1 MSVVKHKII
10 EEIALIEI
18 SNPPVNAI
26 SAAVRVGLLET
37 IENLSLNEKIRAIVI
52 TAPERTFL
60 AGADIKEFGK
70 KVDAPILGKI
80 CDKIESLN
88 KIVVAS
94 LHGTPLGGGLE
105 VAMSAHYRIAA
116 PNTKVGLPE
125 VLLGILPGAGGTQR
139 LPRLCGVDMAL
150 DMMLTGKHVPA
161 KEALSSGI
169 IDEIAENNNTIDNG
183 IEYAKKLVKEG
194 FRPRPTSQIQNKI
207 SDTEETSE
215 LILKFKDTASKKYKN
230 LFSPHAII
238 RSVEEGLKLDFAEA
252 ILNERK
258 LFEECIESPQRQGL
272 IHSFFAE
279 RANTKIPEL
288 KEGKPIEL
296 NKIGI
301 IGGGTMGTGIS
312 MAAMNAGFN
321 VIMIEQNDEAIQK
334 AKAKINSTYDRS
346 VKLNRITTEQKNKT
360 MDMFSATTNFSDL
373 KDRDL
378 IIEAVFENMDV
389 KKEVFVKLNQICS
402 QDCILAS
409 NTSYLNV
416 NEIAS
421 VVDNPSRVIG
431 LHFFSPANIMKLL
444 EVVVAE
450 KTSKD
455 TVATAFNLAKQMKKV
470 PVRSGVCDGFIGN
483 RILSK
488 YLVGTYHMVEDGAS
502 PFHVDKVIRDFGCAM
517 GIFQV
522 IDLAGGDIGWATR
535 KRKAPFRHKDDRYV
549 QIPDRVCE
557 RGWFGQKTS
566 KGYYLYG
573 ENVDFLTPNPE
584 IEIICEQE
592 RKRAGITPKKFDDTE
607 ILDKYIAAMVYEGTK
622 ILSEQIALKPS
633 DIDVVFTNGYGFPKW
648 RGGPMKYA
656 DMIGLDKILKNITK
670 YSEEDPRFWS
680 PPKLLEDLVKQNK
693 NFDSLN

>member
-10 EEIALIEI
+10 EEIGLIEI

-26 SAAVRVGLLET
+26 SAGVRIGLLET
-37 IENLSLNEKIRAIVI
+37 IENLSLNEKIKAIVI

-116 PNTKVGLPE
+116 PDTKVGLPE

-139 LPRLCGVDMAL
+139 LPRLCGVNMAL

-169 IDEIAENNNTIDNG
+169 IDKIAENNNTIDNG
-183 IEYAKKLVKEG
+183 IEYAKKLLEDG
-194 FRPRPTSQIQNKI
+194 FKTKPTSQIQNKI
-207 SDTEETSE
+207 SDTKEISE

-238 RSVEEGLKLDFAEA
+238 RSVEEGLKLDFPDA
-252 ILNERK
+252 ISNERK

-288 KEGKPIEL
+288 KDGIPIEF

-301 IGGGTMGTGIS
+301 IGGGTMGIGIS
-312 MAAMNAGFN
+312 MAAMNAGFD
-321 VIMIEQNDEAIQK
+321 VIMVEQNDEAIQK
-334 AKAKINSTYDRS
+334 AKGKINSTYDRS
-346 VKLNRITTEQKNKT
+346 VKLNRITTEQKIKT

-455 TVATAFNLAKQMKKV
+455 TVATAFNLAKKMKKV

-656 DMIGLDKILKNITK
+656 DMTGLDKILKNIKK
-670 YSEEDPRFWS
+670 YSEEDPRFWA

>member
-10 EEIALIEI
+10 DEIGLIEI

-26 SAAVRVGLLET
+26 SAAVRIGLLET
-37 IENLSLNEKIRAIVI
+37 IEKLSSNEKVKSIVI

-150 DMMLTGKHVPA
+150 DMMLTGRHVPA

-169 IDEIAENNNTIDNG
+169 IDEIAENNNTLDNG
-183 IEYAKKLVKEG
+183 IEYAKKLLKGG
-194 FRPRPTSQIQNKI
+194 FKPRPTSQIQNKI
-207 SDTEETSE
+207 SDTKETSE
-215 LILKFKDTASKKYKN
+215 LILKFKDIASKKFKN

-238 RSVEEGLKLDFAEA
+238 RSVEEGLKLNFADA
-252 ILNERK
+252 ISNERK

-288 KEGKPIEL
+288 KDGTPIEL

-312 MAAMNAGFN
+312 MAAMNAGFD
-321 VIMIEQNDEAIQK
+321 VIMVEQNDEAIQK
-334 AKAKINSTYDRS
+334 AEAKINSTYDRS

-360 MDMFSATTNFSDL
+360 MEMFSATTNFSEL

-389 KKEVFVKLNQICS
+389 KKEVFIKLNPICS

-455 TVATAFNLAKQMKKV
+455 TVATAFNLAKQLRKV

-549 QIPDRVCE
+549 EIPDRVCE

-584 IEIICEQE
+584 IEVICEQE
-592 RKRAGITPKKFDDTE
+592 RKRAGITPRKFDDKE

-656 DMIGLDKILKNITK
+656 DMIGLDKILKNIKK

-693 NFDSLN
+693 NFNSLN

>member
-37 IENLSLNEKIRAIVI
+37 IENLSLNEKIKAIVI

-334 AKAKINSTYDRS
+334 AKAKITSTYDRS

-360 MDMFSATTNFSDL
+360 MDMFSATTNFSEL

-455 TVATAFNLAKQMKKV
+455 TVSTAFNLAKQMRKV

-584 IEIICEQE
+584 IEVICEQE
-592 RKRAGITPKKFDDTE
+592 RKRAGITPKKFDDKE

-656 DMIGLDKILKNITK
+656 DMIGLDKILKNILK
-670 YSEEDPRFWS
+670 YSKEDPRFWS

>member
-26 SAAVRVGLLET
+26 SAAVRIGLLET
-37 IENLSLNEKIRAIVI
+37 IENLSINEKIKAIVI

-139 LPRLCGVDMAL
+139 LPRLCGVNMAL

-169 IDEIAENNNTIDNG
+169 IDKIAENNNTIDNG
-183 IEYAKKLVKEG
+183 IEYAKKLLKDG
-194 FRPRPTSQIQNKI
+194 FKPRPTSQIQNKI
-207 SDTEETSE
+207 SDTKETSE

-238 RSVEEGLKLDFAEA
+238 RSVEEGLKLDFPDA
-252 ILNERK
+252 ISNERK

-656 DMIGLDKILKNITK
+656 DMIGLDKILKNIQK

>member
-1 MSVVKHKII
+1 MSVVKHEII
-10 EEIALIEI
+10 DEIALIEI

-26 SAAVRVGLLET
+26 SAAVRIGLSETLEDLST
-37 IENLSLNEKIRAIVI
+37 NENVRAIVI
-52 TAPERTFL
+52 TAPHRTFL

-70 KVDAPILGKI
+70 KTDAPILGKI

-139 LPRLCGVDMAL
+139 LPKLCGVDMAL
-150 DMMLTGKHVPA
+150 DMMLTGRHVPA

-169 IDEIAENNNTIDNG
+169 IDEIVENNNTLDNG
-183 IEYAKKLVKEG
+183 IEYAKKLLKDG
-194 FRPRPTSQIQNKI
+194 FKPRPTSQIQNKI
-207 SDTEETSE
+207 SDTKETSE
-215 LILKFKDTASKKYKN
+215 LILKFKDIASKKFKN

-238 RSVEEGLKLDFAEA
+238 RSVEEGLKLDFADA
-252 ILNERK
+252 ISNERK
-258 LFEECIESPQRQGL
+258 LFEECIESSQRQGL

-288 KEGKPIEL
+288 KDGTPIEL

-312 MAAMNAGFN
+312 MAAMNAGFD
-321 VIMIEQNDEAIQK
+321 VIMVEQNDEAIQK
-334 AKAKINSTYDRS
+334 AKAKINSTYNRS

-360 MDMFSATTNFSDL
+360 MEMFSATIDFSNL

-389 KKEVFVKLNQICS
+389 KKEVFMKLNEICS
-402 QDCILAS
+402 QNCILAS

-455 TVATAFNLAKQMKKV
+455 TVATAFNLAKQMRKV

-549 QIPDRVCE
+549 EIADRVCE

-573 ENVDFLTPNPE
+573 EGVEFLTPNPE
-584 IEIICEQE
+584 IEIICNEE
-592 RKRAGITPKKFDDTE
+592 RKRVGITPKNFSDQE
-607 ILDKYIAAMVYEGTK
+607 ILDRYIAAMVYEGTK

-656 DMIGLDKILKNITK
+656 DMIGLDKILKNIQK
-670 YSEEDPRFWS
+670 YSEEDKRFWA

-693 NFDSLN
+693 NFDSMN

>member
-10 EEIALIEI
+10 EEIGLIEI

-26 SAAVRVGLLET
+26 SAGVRIGLLET
-37 IENLSLNEKIRAIVI
+37 IENLSLNEKIKAIVI

-139 LPRLCGVDMAL
+139 LPRLCGVNMAL

-169 IDEIAENNNTIDNG
+169 IDKIAENNNTIDNG
-183 IEYAKKLVKEG
+183 IEYAKKLLEDG
-194 FRPRPTSQIQNKI
+194 FKTRPTSQIQNKI
-207 SDTEETSE
+207 SDTKETSE

-238 RSVEEGLKLDFAEA
+238 RSVEEGIKLDFPDA
-252 ILNERK
+252 ISNERK

-288 KEGKPIEL
+288 KDGIPIEF

-301 IGGGTMGTGIS
+301 IGGGTMGIGIS
-312 MAAMNAGFN
+312 MAAMNAGFD
-321 VIMIEQNDEAIQK
+321 VIMVEQNDEAIQK
-334 AKAKINSTYDRS
+334 AKGKINSTYDRS
-346 VKLNRITTEQKNKT
+346 VKLNRITTEQKIKT

-455 TVATAFNLAKQMKKV
+455 TVATAFNLAKKMKKV

-656 DMIGLDKILKNITK
+656 DMIGLDKILKNIKK
-670 YSEEDPRFWS
+670 YSEEDPRFWA

>member
-10 EEIALIEI
+10 DEIALIEI

-26 SAAVRVGLLET
+26 SAAVRIGLLET
-37 IENLSLNEKIRAIVI
+37 IEKLSSNEKVKSIVI

-150 DMMLTGKHVPA
+150 DMMLTGRHVPA

-169 IDEIAENNNTIDNG
+169 IDEIAENNNTLDNG
-183 IEYAKKLVKEG
+183 IEYAKKLLKDG
-194 FRPRPTSQIQNKI
+194 FKPRPTSQIQNKI
-207 SDTEETSE
+207 SDTKETSE
-215 LILKFKDTASKKYKN
+215 LILKFKDIASKKFKN

-238 RSVEEGLKLDFAEA
+238 RSVEEGLKLDFADA
-252 ILNERK
+252 ISNERK

-288 KEGKPIEL
+288 KDGTPIEL

-312 MAAMNAGFN
+312 MAAMNAGFD
-321 VIMIEQNDEAIQK
+321 VIMVEQNDEAIQK
-334 AKAKINSTYDRS
+334 AEAKINSTYDRS

-360 MDMFSATTNFSDL
+360 MEMFSATIDFSDL

-389 KKEVFVKLNQICS
+389 KKEVFMKLNEICS
-402 QDCILAS
+402 QNCILAS

-455 TVATAFNLAKQMKKV
+455 TVATAFNLAKQMRKV

-549 QIPDRVCE
+549 EIADRVCE

-573 ENVDFLTPNPE
+573 EGVEFLTPNPE
-584 IEIICEQE
+584 IEIICNEE
-592 RKRAGITPKKFDDTE
+592 RKRVGITPKNFSDQE
-607 ILDKYIAAMVYEGTK
+607 ILDRYIAAMVYEGTK

-656 DMIGLDKILKNITK
+656 DMIGLDKILKNIQK
-670 YSEEDPRFWS
+670 YSEEDTRFWA

-693 NFDSLN
+693 NFDSMN

>member
-1 MSVVKHKII
+1 MSVIKHKII

-37 IENLSLNEKIRAIVI
+37 IENLSLNEKIKAIVI

-334 AKAKINSTYDRS
+334 AKAKITSTYDRS

-360 MDMFSATTNFSDL
+360 MDMFSATTNFSEL

-455 TVATAFNLAKQMKKV
+455 TVSTAFNLAKQMRKV

-584 IEIICEQE
+584 IEVICEQE
-592 RKRAGITPKKFDDTE
+592 RKRAGITPKKFDDKE

-656 DMIGLDKILKNITK
+656 DMIGLDKILKNIQK

>member
-26 SAAVRVGLLET
+26 SAAVRIGLLEA
-37 IENLSLNEKIRAIVI
+37 IENLSLNEKIKAIVI

-169 IDEIAENNNTIDNG
+169 IDEIAENNNTIYNG

-194 FRPRPTSQIQNKI
+194 FRPRPTSEIQNKI
-207 SDTEETSE
+207 SDIEETSE

-346 VKLNRITTEQKNKT
+346 VKLNRITNEQKNKT
-360 MDMFSATTNFSDL
+360 MEMFSATTEFSDL

-389 KKEVFVKLNQICS
+389 KKEVFLKLNQICS

-455 TVATAFNLAKQMKKV
+455 TVSTAFNLAKKMRKV

-488 YLVGTYHMVEDGAS
+488 YLVSTYHMVEDGAS

-584 IEIICEQE
+584 IEVICEQE
-592 RKRAGITPKKFDDTE
+592 RKRAGITPKKFDDKE

-656 DMIGLDKILKNITK
+656 DMIGLDKILKNIQK
-670 YSEEDPRFWS
+670 YSEEDSRFWS

>member
-1 MSVVKHKII
+1 MSVIKHKII

-37 IENLSLNEKIRAIVI
+37 IENLSLNEKIKAIVI

-334 AKAKINSTYDRS
+334 AKAKITSTYDRS

-360 MDMFSATTNFSDL
+360 MDMFSATTNFSEL

-455 TVATAFNLAKQMKKV
+455 TVSTAFNLAKKMRKV

-584 IEIICEQE
+584 IEVICEQE
-592 RKRAGITPKKFDDTE
+592 RKRAGITPKKFDDKE

-656 DMIGLDKILKNITK
+656 DMIGLDKILKNILK
-670 YSEEDPRFWS
+670 YSKEDPRFWS

>member
-1 MSVVKHKII
+1 MTPVKYKILD
-10 EEIALIEI
+10 EIAVVEI

-26 SAAVRVGLLET
+26 SAAVRIGLLET
-37 IENLSLNEKIRAIVI
+37 IEELSSNEKIKAIVI

-80 CDKIESLN
+80 CDKIEGLN

-161 KEALSSGI
+161 KEALSAGI
-169 IDEIAENNNTIDNG
+169 IDEIADNKNTVDNG
-183 IEYAKKLVKEG
+183 IEYAKKLIEDG
-194 FRPRPTSQIQNKI
+194 FKPRPASHLQNKI
-207 SDTEETSE
+207 SDKKEIDE
-215 LILKFKDTASKKYKN
+215 LILKFKDIASKKYKN

-238 RSVEEGLKLDFAEA
+238 RSVEEGIKLDFAEA
-252 ILNERK
+252 ISNERK

-288 KEGKPIEL
+288 KDGTPIEL
-296 NKIGI
+296 KKIGI

-312 MAAMNAGFN
+312 MAAMNAGFD
-321 VIMIEQNDEAIQK
+321 VIMVEQNDDAIQK

-346 VKLNRITTEQKNKT
+346 VKLNRISTEQKQQF
-360 MDMFSATTNFSDL
+360 MDLFSATTDFSDF

-402 QDCILAS
+402 KECILAS
-409 NTSYLNV
+409 NTSYLNI

-421 VVDNPSRVIG
+421 VVDDPTRVIG

-450 KTSKD
+450 KTSKH
-455 TVATAFNLAKQMKKV
+455 TVATAFNLAKKMKKV

-488 YLVGTYHMVEDGAS
+488 YLIGTYHMVEDGAS
-502 PFHVDKVIRDFGCAM
+502 PFHVDKVIREFGCAM

-549 QIPDRVCE
+549 EIPDRVCE

-573 ENVDFLTPNPE
+573 EDVPFLTPNPE

-592 RKRAGITPKKFDDTE
+592 RERVGITPKKFDDTE

-622 ILSEQIALKPS
+622 ILSEKIALKPS
-633 DIDVVFTNGYGFPKW
+633 DIDVVFTNGYGF
-648 RGGPMKYA
+648 
-656 DMIGLDKILKNITK
+656 
-670 YSEEDPRFWS
+670 
-680 PPKLLEDLVKQNK
+680 
-693 NFDSLN
+693 

>member
-10 EEIALIEI
+10 DEIGLIEI

-26 SAAVRVGLLET
+26 SAAVRIGLLET
-37 IENLSLNEKIRAIVI
+37 IEKLSSNEKVKSIVI

-116 PNTKVGLPE
+116 PDTKVGLPE

-139 LPRLCGVDMAL
+139 LPRLSGVDMAL
-150 DMMLTGKHVPA
+150 DMMLTGRHVPA

-169 IDEIAENNNTIDNG
+169 IDEIAENNNTLDNG
-183 IEYAKKLVKEG
+183 IEYAKKLLKDG
-194 FRPRPTSQIQNKI
+194 FKPRPTSQIQNKI
-207 SDTEETSE
+207 SDTKETSE
-215 LILKFKDTASKKYKN
+215 LILKFKDIASKKFKN

-238 RSVEEGLKLDFAEA
+238 RSVEEGLKLDFADA
-252 ILNERK
+252 ISNERK

-288 KEGKPIEL
+288 KDGTPIEL
-296 NKIGI
+296 KKIGI

-312 MAAMNAGFN
+312 MAAMNAGFD
-321 VIMIEQNDEAIQK
+321 VIMVEQNDEAIQK
-334 AKAKINSTYDRS
+334 AEAKINSTYDRS

-360 MDMFSATTNFSDL
+360 MEMFSATIDFSNL

-389 KKEVFVKLNQICS
+389 KKEVFMKLNEICS
-402 QDCILAS
+402 QNCILAS

-455 TVATAFNLAKQMKKV
+455 TVATAFNLAKQMRKV

-502 PFHVDKVIRDFGCAM
+502 PFHIDKVIRDFGCAM

-549 QIPDRVCE
+549 EIADRVCE

-573 ENVDFLTPNPE
+573 EGVDFLTPNPE
-584 IEIICEQE
+584 IEIICNEE
-592 RKRAGITPKKFDDTE
+592 RKRVGITPKNFSDQE
-607 ILDKYIAAMVYEGTK
+607 ILDRYIAAMVYEGTK

-656 DMIGLDKILKNITK
+656 DMIGLDKILQNIQK
-670 YSEEDPRFWS
+670 YSKEDTRFWA

>member
-10 EEIALIEI
+10 EEIGLIEI

-26 SAAVRVGLLET
+26 SAGVRIGLLET
-37 IENLSLNEKIRAIVI
+37 IENLSLNEKIKAIVI

-139 LPRLCGVDMAL
+139 LPRLCGVNMAL

-169 IDEIAENNNTIDNG
+169 IDKIAENNNTIDNG
-183 IEYAKKLVKEG
+183 IEYAKKLLEDG
-194 FRPRPTSQIQNKI
+194 FKTRPTSQIQNKI
-207 SDTEETSE
+207 SDTKETSE

-238 RSVEEGLKLDFAEA
+238 RSVEEGLKLDFPDA
-252 ILNERK
+252 ISNERK

-288 KEGKPIEL
+288 KDGIPIEF

-301 IGGGTMGTGIS
+301 IGGGTMGIGIS
-312 MAAMNAGFN
+312 MAAMNAGFD
-321 VIMIEQNDEAIQK
+321 VIMVEQNDEAIQK
-334 AKAKINSTYDRS
+334 AKGKINSTYDRS
-346 VKLNRITTEQKNKT
+346 VKLNRITTEQKIKT

-455 TVATAFNLAKQMKKV
+455 TVATAFNLAKKMKKV

-656 DMIGLDKILKNITK
+656 DMIGLDKILKNIKK
-670 YSEEDPRFWS
+670 YSEEDPRFWA

>member
-10 EEIALIEI
+10 DEIGLIEI

-26 SAAVRVGLLET
+26 SAAVRIGLLEA
-37 IENLSLNEKIRAIVI
+37 IEKLSSNEKVKSIVI

-150 DMMLTGKHVPA
+150 DMMLTGRHVPA

-169 IDEIAENNNTIDNG
+169 IDEIAENNNTLDNG
-183 IEYAKKLVKEG
+183 IEYAKKLLKDG
-194 FRPRPTSQIQNKI
+194 FKPRPTSQIQNKI
-207 SDTEETSE
+207 SDTKETSE
-215 LILKFKDTASKKYKN
+215 LILKFKDIASKKFKN

-238 RSVEEGLKLDFAEA
+238 RSVEEGLKLDFADA
-252 ILNERK
+252 ISNERK

-288 KEGKPIEL
+288 KDGTPIEL
-296 NKIGI
+296 KKIGI

-312 MAAMNAGFN
+312 MAAMNAGFD
-321 VIMIEQNDEAIQK
+321 VIMVEQNDEAIQK

-360 MDMFSATTNFSDL
+360 MEMFSATIDFSDL

-389 KKEVFVKLNQICS
+389 KKEVFMKLNEICS
-402 QDCILAS
+402 KNCILAS

-455 TVATAFNLAKQMKKV
+455 TVATAFNLAKQMRKV

-488 YLVGTYHMVEDGAS
+488 YLVATYHMVEDGAS

-549 QIPDRVCE
+549 EIADRVCE

-573 ENVDFLTPNPE
+573 EGVEFLTPNPE
-584 IEIICEQE
+584 IEIICNEE
-592 RKRAGITPKKFDDTE
+592 RKRVGITPKNFSDQE
-607 ILDKYIAAMVYEGTK
+607 ILDRYIAAMVYEGTK

-656 DMIGLDKILKNITK
+656 DMIGLDKILKNIQK
-670 YSEEDPRFWS
+670 YSEEDARFWA

-693 NFDSLN
+693 NFDSMN

>member
-1 MSVVKHKII
+1 MSVVELKIM

-26 SAAVRVGLLET
+26 SAAVRIGLLDAVE
-37 IENLSLNEKIRAIVI
+37 ELALNEKIKAIVI
-52 TAPERTFL
+52 AAPERTFL

-70 KVDAPILGKI
+70 KVDAPILGNI

-105 VAMSAHYRIAA
+105 VARSAHYRIAA

-161 KEALSSGI
+161 KEALSAGI
-169 IDEIAENNNTIDNG
+169 IDEIADNNNTIDNG
-183 IEYAKKLVKEG
+183 IEYAKKLIKDG
-194 FRPRPTSQIQNKI
+194 FKPRPTSQLQNKI
-207 SDTEETSE
+207 SDTKEISE

-238 RSVEEGLKLDFAEA
+238 RSVEEGIKLDFADA
-252 ILNERK
+252 ISNERK

-288 KEGKPIEL
+288 KDGTPIDL
-296 NKIGI
+296 KKIGI

-312 MAAMNAGFN
+312 MAAMNAGFE
-321 VIMIEQNDEAIQK
+321 VIMVEQNDEAIQK
-334 AKAKINSTYDRS
+334 AKAKINSTYERS
-346 VKLNRITTEQKNKT
+346 VKLNRITTEQKQNI
-360 MDMFSATTNFSDL
+360 MDLFSATTDFSDL

-402 QDCILAS
+402 KECILAS

-421 VVDNPSRVIG
+421 IVDDPTRVIG

-455 TVATAFNLAKQMKKV
+455 TVATAFNLAKKMKKV

-502 PFHVDKVIRDFGCAM
+502 PFHVDKVIREFGCAM

-549 QIPDRVCE
+549 EIPDRVCE

-573 ENVDFLTPNPE
+573 EDVPFLTPNPE

-592 RKRAGITPKKFDDTE
+592 RERVGIAPKKFDDTE

-622 ILSEQIALKPS
+622 ILSEKIALKPS

-656 DMIGLDKILKNITK
+656 DMIGLDKILKNIQK

>member
-1 MSVVKHKII
+1 MIPVKYKILD
-10 EEIALIEI
+10 EIAVVEI

-26 SAAVRVGLLET
+26 SAAVRIGLLET
-37 IENLSLNEKIRAIVI
+37 IEELSFNEKIKAIVI

-80 CDKIESLN
+80 CDKIEGLN

-139 LPRLCGVDMAL
+139 LPRLCGVQMAL
-150 DMMLTGKHVPA
+150 DMMLTGKQVPA
-161 KEALSSGI
+161 KDALIAGI
-169 IDEIAENNNTIDNG
+169 IDVIAEDNNTIENG
-183 IEYAKKLVKEG
+183 VEYARKLIKDG
-194 FRPRPTSQIQNKI
+194 FKPRPTSDIENKI
-207 SDTEETSE
+207 SDPKEANEHLQE
-215 LILKFKDTASKKYKN
+215 FKEIASKKYKN

-238 RSVEEGLKLDFAEA
+238 RSVEEGLKLDFSEA

-258 LFEECIESPQRQGL
+258 LFEECIQSPQRQGL

-288 KEGKPIEL
+288 KDSKPIIL

-312 MAAMNAGFN
+312 MAAMNAGFD
-321 VIMIEQNDEAIQK
+321 VIMLEQNDKAIEK
-334 AKAKINSTYDRS
+334 AKTKINSTYDRS
-346 VKLNRITTEQKNKT
+346 VKLNRITTEQKQKT
-360 MDMFSATTNFSDL
+360 IDMFSVTKDFSDL

-402 QDCILAS
+402 KNCILAS
-409 NTSYLNV
+409 NTSYLNI

-421 VVDNPSRVIG
+421 VVDDPSRVIG

-444 EVVVAE
+444 EVVVAK
-450 KTSKD
+450 KTSRD
-455 TVATAFNLAKQMKKV
+455 TVATAFNLAKRMKKI

-549 QIPDRVCE
+549 EIPDRVCE

-573 ENVDFLTPNPE
+573 ENIGFLTPNPE
-584 IEIICEQE
+584 IEIICEEE
-592 RKRAGITPKKFDDTE
+592 RKRVGIKSKKFEDEE

-622 ILSEQIALKPS
+622 ILSEKIALRPS

-656 DMIGLDKILKNITK
+656 DMVGLDKILKNIQR
-670 YSEEDPRFWS
+670 YSEEDPRFWA
-680 PPKLLEDLVKQNK
+680 PPKLLEDLVKHNK

>member
-26 SAAVRVGLLET
+26 SAAVRIGLLET
-37 IENLSLNEKIRAIVI
+37 IENLSINEKIKAIVI

-139 LPRLCGVDMAL
+139 LPRLCGVNMAL

-169 IDEIAENNNTIDNG
+169 IDKIAENNNTIDNG
-183 IEYAKKLVKEG
+183 IEYAKKLLKDG
-194 FRPRPTSQIQNKI
+194 FKPRPTSQIQNKI
-207 SDTEETSE
+207 SDTKETSE

-238 RSVEEGLKLDFAEA
+238 RSVEEGLKLDFPDA
-252 ILNERK
+252 ISNERK

-334 AKAKINSTYDRS
+334 AKEKINSTYDRS
-346 VKLNRITTEQKNKT
+346 VKLNRITTEQKNRT

-455 TVATAFNLAKQMKKV
+455 TVATAFNLAKKMKKV

-670 YSEEDPRFWS
+670 YSEEDPRFWA

>member
-1 MSVVKHKII
+1 MTPVKYKILD
-10 EEIALIEI
+10 EIAVVEI

-26 SAAVRVGLLET
+26 SAAVRIGLLET
-37 IENLSLNEKIRAIVI
+37 IEELSSNEKIKAIVI

-80 CDKIESLN
+80 CDKIEGLN

-139 LPRLCGVDMAL
+139 LPRLCGVHMAL

-161 KEALSSGI
+161 KDALIAGI
-169 IDEIAENNNTIDNG
+169 IDVIAEDNNTIENG
-183 IEYAKKLVKEG
+183 VEYARKLIKDG
-194 FRPRPTSQIQNKI
+194 FKPRPTSDIENKI
-207 SDTEETSE
+207 SDPKEANEHLQE
-215 LILKFKDTASKKYKN
+215 FKEIASKKYKN

-238 RSVEEGLKLDFAEA
+238 RSVEEGLKLDFSEA

-258 LFEECIESPQRQGL
+258 LFEECIQSPQRQGL

-288 KEGKPIEL
+288 KDSKPIIL

-312 MAAMNAGFN
+312 MAAMNAGFD
-321 VIMIEQNDEAIQK
+321 VIMLEQNDEAIEK
-334 AKAKINSTYDRS
+334 AKTKINSTYDRS
-346 VKLNRITTEQKNKT
+346 VKLNRITTEQKQKT
-360 MDMFSATTNFSDL
+360 IDMFSVTKDFSDL

-402 QDCILAS
+402 KNCILAS
-409 NTSYLNV
+409 NTSYLNI

-421 VVDNPSRVIG
+421 VVDDPSRVIG

-444 EVVVAE
+444 EVVVAK
-450 KTSKD
+450 KTSRD
-455 TVATAFNLAKQMKKV
+455 TVATAFNLAKRMKKI

-549 QIPDRVCE
+549 EIPDRVCE

-573 ENVDFLTPNPE
+573 ENIGFLTPNPE
-584 IEIICEQE
+584 IEIICEEE
-592 RKRAGITPKKFDDTE
+592 RKRVGIKSKKFEDKE

-622 ILSEQIALKPS
+622 ILSEKIALRPS

-656 DMIGLDKILKNITK
+656 DMVGLDKILKNIQR
-670 YSEEDPRFWS
+670 YSEEDPRFWA
-680 PPKLLEDLVKQNK
+680 PPKLLEDLVKHNK

>member
-1 MSVVKHKII
+1 MTVVKHNILD
-10 EEIALIEI
+10 EIAVIEI

-26 SAAVRVGLLET
+26 SAAVRIGLLET
-37 IENLSLNEKIRAIVI
+37 VNKLSTEKKIKAVVI

-70 KVDAPILGKI
+70 DIDAPILSEI
-80 CDKIESLN
+80 CDKIENLD

-116 PNTKVGLPE
+116 PKTKVGLPE

-139 LPRLCGVDMAL
+139 LPRLCGVSMAL

-161 KEALSSGI
+161 EEAFENGI
-169 IDEIAENNNTIDNG
+169 IDEIAPDDKTLENG
-183 IEYAKKLVKEG
+183 VSYARRLISEG
-194 FRPRPTSQIQNKI
+194 FDIRPTSKI
-207 SDTEETSE
+207 TSKINNLEEIKEIIANTKAYA
-215 LILKFKDTASKKYKN
+215 LKKYKN
-230 LFSPHAII
+230 LFSPHNII
-238 RSVEEGLKLDFAEA
+238 KSVEEGLILDFPAA
-252 ILNERK
+252 IKNERK
-258 LFEECIESPQRQGL
+258 LFKECIESPQRQGL

-279 RANTKIPEL
+279 RAITKIPEL
-288 KEGKPIEL
+288 KNGKPSEL
-296 NKIGI
+296 KKIGI

-312 MAAMNAGFN
+312 MAAMNAGFD
-321 VIMIEQNDEAIQK
+321 VIMIEQNQEAIKK
-334 AKAKINSTYDRS
+334 AFDKINSTYDRNVNLGRMTTDQKS
-346 VKLNRITTEQKNKT
+346 QIINLFKSDTDMNVLN
-360 MDMFSATTNFSDL
+360 
-373 KDRDL
+373 DRDL

-389 KKEVFVKLNQICS
+389 KKEVFIKLNKICN
-402 QDCILAS
+402 QECILAS
-409 NTSYLNV
+409 NTSYLDV
-416 NEIAS
+416 NEIAT
-421 VVDNPSRVIG
+421 VVDNQDRVIG

-444 EVVVAE
+444 EIVVADN
-450 KTSKD
+450 TSEN
-455 TVATAFNLAKQMKKV
+455 TVATAFMLAKKLRKV

-502 PFHVDKVIRDFGCAM
+502 PFHIDKVLRKFGCAM
-517 GIFQV
+517 GVFQV

-549 QIPDRVCE
+549 EIADRVCE

-573 ENVDFLTPNPE
+573 EGIELFTPNPE
-584 IEIICEQE
+584 IEMICDDE
-592 RKRAGITPKKFDDTE
+592 RKRVGITPKNFSDQE
-607 ILDKYIAAMVYEGTK
+607 ILDRYIAAMVYEGTK
-622 ILSEQIALKPS
+622 ILQEKIAIRPS
-633 DIDVVFTNGYGFPKW
+633 DIDVVYTNGYGFPKW

-656 DMIGLDKILKNITK
+656 DMIGLDKVLANIEK
-670 YSEEDPRFWS
+670 FYQEDKRFWS
-680 PPKLLEDLVKQNK
+680 PPQLLKDLVNNGK

>member
-37 IENLSLNEKIRAIVI
+37 IENLSLNEKIKAIVI

-125 VLLGILPGAGGTQR
+125 VLLGILPGAGGT
-139 LPRLCGVDMAL
+139 PRLCGVDIAL

-161 KEALSSGI
+161 KEAFSSGI

-321 VIMIEQNDEAIQK
+321 VIMIEQDDEAIQK
-334 AKAKINSTYDRS
+334 AKAKITSTYDRS

-360 MDMFSATTNFSDL
+360 MDMFSATTNFSEL

-378 IIEAVFENMDV
+378 IIEAVFENMDI

-455 TVATAFNLAKQMKKV
+455 TVSTAFNLAKKMRKV

-584 IEIICEQE
+584 IEVICEQE
-592 RKRAGITPKKFDDTE
+592 RKRAGITPKKFDDKE

-656 DMIGLDKILKNITK
+656 DMIGLDKILKNIQK

>member
-1 MSVVKHKII
+1 MTPVKYKILD
-10 EEIALIEI
+10 EIAVVEI

-26 SAAVRVGLLET
+26 SAAVRIGLLET
-37 IENLSLNEKIRAIVI
+37 IEELSSNEKIKAIVI

-80 CDKIESLN
+80 CDKIEGLN

-139 LPRLCGVDMAL
+139 LPRLCGVHMAL

-161 KEALSSGI
+161 KDALIAGI
-169 IDEIAENNNTIDNG
+169 IDVIAEDNNTIENG
-183 IEYAKKLVKEG
+183 VEYARKLIKDG
-194 FRPRPTSQIQNKI
+194 FKPRPTSDIENKI
-207 SDTEETSE
+207 SDPKEANEHLQE
-215 LILKFKDTASKKYKN
+215 FKEIASKKYKN

-238 RSVEEGLKLDFAEA
+238 RSVEEGLKLDFSKA

-258 LFEECIESPQRQGL
+258 LFEECIQSPQRQGL

-288 KEGKPIEL
+288 KDSKPIIL

-312 MAAMNAGFN
+312 MAAMNAGFD
-321 VIMIEQNDEAIQK
+321 VIMLEQNDEAIEK
-334 AKAKINSTYDRS
+334 AKTKINSTYDRS
-346 VKLNRITTEQKNKT
+346 VKLNRITTEQKQKT
-360 MDMFSATTNFSDL
+360 IDMFSVTKDFSDL

-402 QDCILAS
+402 KNCILAS
-409 NTSYLNV
+409 NTSYLNI

-421 VVDNPSRVIG
+421 VVDDPSRVIG

-444 EVVVAE
+444 EVVVAK
-450 KTSKD
+450 KTSRD
-455 TVATAFNLAKQMKKV
+455 TVATAFNLAKRMKKI

-549 QIPDRVCE
+549 EIPDRVCE

-573 ENVDFLTPNPE
+573 ENIGFLTPNPE
-584 IEIICEQE
+584 IEIICEEE
-592 RKRAGITPKKFDDTE
+592 RKRVGIKSKKFEDEE

-622 ILSEQIALKPS
+622 ILSEKIALRPS

-656 DMIGLDKILKNITK
+656 DMVGLDKILKNIQR
-670 YSEEDPRFWS
+670 YSEEDPRFWA
-680 PPKLLEDLVKQNK
+680 PPKLLEDLVKHNK

>member
-10 EEIALIEI
+10 DEIGLIEI

-26 SAAVRVGLLET
+26 SAAVRIGLLEA
-37 IENLSLNEKIRAIVI
+37 IEKLSSNEKVKSIVI

-150 DMMLTGKHVPA
+150 DMMLTGRHVPA

-169 IDEIAENNNTIDNG
+169 IDEIAENNNTLDNG
-183 IEYAKKLVKEG
+183 IEYAKKLLKDG
-194 FRPRPTSQIQNKI
+194 FKPRPTSQIQNKI
-207 SDTEETSE
+207 NDTKETSE
-215 LILKFKDTASKKYKN
+215 LILKFKDIASKKFKN

-238 RSVEEGLKLDFAEA
+238 RSVEEGLKLDFADA
-252 ILNERK
+252 ISNERK

-288 KEGKPIEL
+288 KDGTPIEL
-296 NKIGI
+296 KKIGI

-312 MAAMNAGFN
+312 MAAMNAGFD
-321 VIMIEQNDEAIQK
+321 VIMVEQNDEAIQK
-334 AKAKINSTYDRS
+334 AEAKINSTYDRS

-360 MDMFSATTNFSDL
+360 MEMFSATIDFSDL

-389 KKEVFVKLNQICS
+389 KKEVFMKLNEICS
-402 QDCILAS
+402 QNCILAS

-455 TVATAFNLAKQMKKV
+455 TVATAFNLAKQMRKV

-549 QIPDRVCE
+549 EIADRVCE

-573 ENVDFLTPNPE
+573 EGVEFLTPNPE
-584 IEIICEQE
+584 IEIICNEE
-592 RKRAGITPKKFDDTE
+592 RKRVGITPKNFSDQE
-607 ILDKYIAAMVYEGTK
+607 ILDRYIAAMVYEGTK

-656 DMIGLDKILKNITK
+656 DMIGLDKILKNIQK
-670 YSEEDPRFWS
+670 YSEEDTRFWA

-693 NFDSLN
+693 NFDSMN

>member
-26 SAAVRVGLLET
+26 SASVRVGLLET
-37 IENLSLNEKIRAIVI
+37 IENLSLNEKIKAIVI

-288 KEGKPIEL
+288 KDGKPIEL

-334 AKAKINSTYDRS
+334 AKAKITSTYDRS

-360 MDMFSATTNFSDL
+360 MDMFSATTNFSEL

-455 TVATAFNLAKQMKKV
+455 TVSTAFNLAKKMRKV

-488 YLVGTYHMVEDGAS
+488 YLVGVYHMVEDGAS

-584 IEIICEQE
+584 IEVICEQE
-592 RKRAGITPKKFDDTE
+592 RKRVGITPKKFDDKE

-656 DMIGLDKILKNITK
+656 DMIGLDKILKNIKK